1 MRCSLLLCLLPVA
14 HARARVPPPR
24 FFSAALSVRGGSDA
38 SLDDLEASVGGPTL
52 GDLDKQQTPEA
63 KRNEGMK
70 KAAAM
75 MRQMGGKGEAIDK
88 LEAAAARGDASE
100 AELIELYMLARRE
113 QAKALVDPAAGDH
126 LAQALRMIACESEEH
141 LDGGRLPSAAHE
153 RVMDAIA
160 GDLEMSRADF
170 EKELAA
176 KSDENAGQILEVLR
190 DEGFVAKVQA
200 RFTKLVPVIEEQVK
214 KAKEAGAGEKEEAGG
229 NAAMAEAMLSQ
240 MKAWKEDAAPL
251 EKMRSELLE
260 QLDKVKDDKKALNRL
275 AQQLRPVVIQMLGAE
290 PGAEPDE
297 PDAEG

>member
-1 MRCSLLLCLLPVA
+1 MAVIAAASATPRLQHTLEFWPDLNEGAQTPVASTLEKLCEKCAAPLLLALLAPA
-14 HARARVPPPR
+14 TRGAA
-24 FFSAALSVRGGSDA
+24 AALLLGGGVRGGSDA
-38 SLDDLEASVGGPTL
+38 SSTTSRRGRGPTL

-70 KAAAM
+70 KGAAM

-190 DEGFVAKVQA
+190 DEGFVAKVQRA
-200 RFTKLVPVIEEQVK
+200 
-214 KAKEAGAGEKEEAGG
+214 
-229 NAAMAEAMLSQ
+229 S
-240 MKAWKEDAAPL
+240 
-251 EKMRSELLE
+251 RSSC
-260 QLDKVKDDKKALNRL
+260 R
-275 AQQLRPVVIQMLGAE
+275 
-290 PGAEPDE
+290 
-297 PDAEG
+297 